1 MKFVN
6 NIFTVLMKFIKSICK
21 EKKKRTQDGYLNKIQ
36 LETSQS
42 SLSVRLRVKE
52 KLWKCPQS
60 VVHGPLVLCPGFVNE
75 KSCHLIIES
84 QKIAATLSAKWT
96 LITPTLTSRKLP
108 LETFHS
114 PAGCWGYE
122 NFPSPRI
129 INLHNRFPETFREA
143 VQKYSIIIITLFP
156 FLIKLVP
163 QILHSKTNVGQKALT
178 IYSLCSRLVL
188 KMKLL
193 LYWHCGVYINP

>member
-1 MKFVN
+1 MQR
-6 NIFTVLMKFIKSICK
+6 
-21 EKKKRTQDGYLNKIQ
+21 KKKRTQDGYLHKIQ
-36 LETSQS
+36 LEPSQS
-42 SLSVRLRVKE
+42 SLSVRLCIKE

-60 VVHGPLVLCPGFVNE
+60 TVHGPLVLCPGFVNE

-84 QKIAATLSAKWT
+84 QKITATLSAKWT

-114 PAGCWGYE
+114 PAGCRGYE

-143 VQKYSIIIITLFP
+143 GQKYSITIITF
-156 FLIKLVP
+156 F
-163 QILHSKTNVGQKALT
+163 SFFYKT
-178 IYSLCSRLVL
+178 SSPRF
-188 KMKLL
+188 
-193 LYWHCGVYINP
+193 YIVKQTWVKKH